1 MSNTPKHIAIIMD
14 GNGRWAKKRF
24 LPRLIGHRAG
34 MKSVK
39 RIVKAAREQGVEYL
53 TLYAFSTENWKRPK
67 PEVKGLFKL
76 LEEFIDREIAELE
89 EEGVRFLTIGDIA
102 ALPQEAQD
110 KIEYAKNKTQHNTK
124 LNLIIALN
132 YGSRSEI
139 TRAVK
144 SLAGQ
149 VKKGKLKIDN
159 INEEKISKELYT
171 ARIPDPD
178 ILIRT
183 SGRYRISNFLLW
195 QLSYSELY
203 ITRKLWPDFNEGD
216 LKKVIN
222 EYKERE
228 RTYGG

>member
-110 KIEYAKNKTQHNTK
+110 KIEYAKNKTRHNTK

-203 ITRKLWPDFNEGD
+203 ITRKLWPDFTEGD
-216 LKKVIN
+216 LKKVID